1 MGSASEVRLELG
13 VAIRKVVLERNG
25 TNDDIT
31 LVLEKRPD
39 VVARC
44 ADLILAAARATKD
57 RLEFSLTVS
66 SDDTFENLVTA
77 GRYDWKNDFVTAK
90 RFPVRSS
97 PVGERKLV
105 LLHFGRDISSEAA
118 IAEAEKQGLE
128 RPTYEDCLRFGVQHP
143 EVQRQFPIVFLH
155 EPVRGG
161 DGSPCVL
168 CLGRGGSGRG
178 LDYVWFGGGWSDGCR
193 FAFVCK

>member
-13 VAIRKVVLERNG
+13 VAIRRVVLERSG

-39 VVARC
+39 VVAQC
-44 ADLILAAARATKD
+44 ADLILAAARATKA
-57 RLEFSLTVS
+57 RIEFSITVS
-66 SDDTFENLVTA
+66 PDDTFESLVAA

-90 RFPVRSS
+90 RFPVRPS

-105 LLHFGRDISSEAA
+105 ILHFGRDISSGAA
-118 IAEAEKQGLE
+118 IAEATKQGFE

-155 EPVRGG
+155 EPVRGD
-161 DGSPCVL
+161 DGSPGVL
-168 CLGRGGSGRG
+168 YLSRYDSKRSLGCR
-178 LDYVWFGGGWSDGCR
+178 WFDGGWRGDCR